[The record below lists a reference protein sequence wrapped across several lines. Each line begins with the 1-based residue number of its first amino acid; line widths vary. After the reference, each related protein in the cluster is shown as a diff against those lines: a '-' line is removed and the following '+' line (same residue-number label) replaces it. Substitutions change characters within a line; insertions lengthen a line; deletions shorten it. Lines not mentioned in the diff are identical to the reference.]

1 MKTFELN
8 IEQIEKDKAL
18 AKQMQSSNRATS
30 QDAFNQLYKRHKS
43 PIFYMVLRAV
53 KNSKD
58 TADDLT
64 QEIFAKVFEKRD
76 QYDFSNAFS
85 TWLYNLAKNHI
96 IDYKRKTKV
105 EVLSVESLVSEYG
118 NDGDGEVTNIAFQLE
133 DQSADVFNGVVRNER
148 AEAVMKALIH
158 GVKSEEARDIIT
170 RIFLDDTSYDK
181 VAEQMKMPLGTVKAI
196 MFRAKKEMKE
206 YLSVKSRD
214 FEYGRIRTTKSKFVS
229 EEEE

>member
-1 MKTFELN
+1 MKTLVLN

-18 AKQMQSSNRATS
+18 AKQMQNENRATS

-43 PIFYMVLRAV
+43 PIFYLVLRFV
-53 KNSKD
+53 KND
-58 TADDLT
+58 NETAEDLT
-64 QEIFAKVFEKRD
+64 QEIFAKIFEKRD

-85 TWLYNLAKNHI
+85 TWMYDLAKNHV
-96 IDYKRKTKV
+96 IDHKRKNKV
-105 EVLSVESLVSEYG
+105 EVLSVESLVSEFKH
-118 NDGDGEVTNIAFQLE
+118 DGDGDVSNISFQLE
-133 DQSADVFNGVVRNER
+133 DHSANVFNQVVRNER

-170 RIFLDDTSYDK
+170 RIFLDDTSYKK
-181 VAEQMKMPLGTVKAI
+181 VAEQMKMPIGTVKAL
-196 MFRAKKEMKE
+196 MFRAKKEMKD